1 MIDLH
6 PLRSLKFSAAQAALP
21 DRLSAAS
28 GIVIVGDILYAIADD
43 ELHLGVFG
51 LAGRHDAGW
60 TRIFPGELPDDA
72 AARKALKPD
81 LEALVRLPPF
91 AGHPHGALLALA
103 SGSKPNRRTGVLLG
117 LDASGALRGPPR
129 PVDLSAP
136 YAALQA
142 RFPGLNIE
150 GAVVRGEELVL
161 LQRASGGHP
170 ENALIG
176 YPLAE
181 VLGTLGGSDDPRL
194 PELSARIISV
204 DLGRVDGVP
213 LGFTDGSVLADGRI
227 VFSAVAEN
235 VDDTY
240 RDGPCVGAAIGIVD
254 SDGRVERV
262 EPVSPLQKIE
272 GIDAQVAAGTI
283 RLLLATDGD
292 DRSVSGTLFKASL
305 VL

>member
-6 PLRSLKFSAAQAALP
+6 PLRSLRFSAAQAVVP

-28 GIVIVGDILYAIADD
+28 GIVVVGDSLYVIADD
-43 ELHLGVFG
+43 ELHLGLFD
-51 LAGRHDAGW
+51 LAGGRDGGW
-60 TRIFPGELPDDA
+60 LRIFPGDLPDDA

-91 AGHPHGALLALA
+91 AGHADGALLALA
-103 SGSKPNRRTGVLLG
+103 SGSKPNRRTGVMLA
-117 LDASGALRGPPR
+117 LDASGGLSGPPR

-142 RFPGLNIE
+142 RFPALNIE
-150 GAVVRGEELVL
+150 GAVVRGQELVL

-176 YPLAE
+176 LPLAD
-181 VLGTLGGSDDPRL
+181 VLDALGGVDELRL
-194 PELSARIISV
+194 PELPARIVAV

-213 LGFTDGSVLADGRI
+213 LGFTDGSVLPDGRI

-240 RDGPCVGAAIGIVD
+240 HDGPCIAAAIGIVD
-254 SDGRVERV
+254 AAGQVQRVDRV
-262 EPVSPLQKIE
+262 NPVQKIE
-272 GIDAQVAAGTI
+272 GVQAHMDSNTV

-292 DRSVSGTLFKASL
+292 DRGVPGKLFKASL
-305 VL
+305 LL